1 MNRRLILE
9 RRTVRDLTE
18 IMKDEDIL
26 ITIKI
31 RLITVMAFA
40 MSVYGCDSWILK
52 TIREQR

>member
-1 MNRRLILE
+1 MKRRLILE
-9 RRTVRDLTE
+9 RRAVRDLAK

-40 MSVYGCDSWILK
+40 MSVYGCDS
-52 TIREQR
+52 